1 MKKLYEIN
9 YFRKKDDTWVQC
21 DAEGALV
28 IGYHE
33 ALVIAENENP
43 DSDEYY
49 YIVSEVD
56 YSSYLSL
63 NGIGGVD
70 IEMLND
76 IKIYNFPEMSLAD
89 YMIKRLSEK

>member
-70 IEMLND
+70 KGSNSPEALGTKLALNQ
-76 IKIYNFPEMSLAD
+76 MS
-89 YMIKRLSEK
+89 KRN